1 MVLKAI
7 VSGLTK
13 FFTREKIIIFIALII
28 LAYALF
34 AYSDSKSVVR
44 DNLEDGSAAS
54 GSAPGTGAPSVA
66 PPAPETIGAPSA
78 GGYALQ
84 PVANPADL
92 LPKDQNSQWSAL
104 NPVAMN
110 QGAIATPDL
119 LSAGVHIGLDSI
131 SGSLRNAN
139 QTIRADPYIPKQVVS
154 PFLNSTIEPS
164 FQVPLEIGYGAR

>member
-1 MVLKAI
+1 MDFKPI

-44 DNLEDGSAAS
+44 DNLEDGSA
-54 GSAPGTGAPSVA
+54 GSASAGTGAPST
-66 PPAPETIGAPSA
+66 PETIGAPSA

-110 QGAIATPDL
+110 QGAINMPDIL
-119 LSAGVHIGLDSI
+119 QAGFHVGLDSV
-131 SGSLRNAN
+131 GQSLRNAN
-139 QTIRADPYIPKQVVS
+139 LQLRSDPPIIRTNTGPWLQSSIDG
-154 PFLNSTIEPS
+154 PS
-164 FQVPLEIGYGAR
+164 FQAPLEIGSGTR

>member
-1 MVLKAI
+1 MDFKPI

-44 DNLEDGSAAS
+44 DNLEDGSA
-54 GSAPGTGAPSVA
+54 GSASAGTGAPST
-66 PPAPETIGAPSA
+66 PETIGAPSA

-110 QGAIATPDL
+110 QGSITTPDL

-139 QTIRADPYIPKQVVS
+139 LQIRADPYIEKKSIS

-164 FQVPLEIGYGAR
+164 HQTPLEIGYGPR

>member
-1 MVLKAI
+1 MDFKPI

-44 DNLEDGSAAS
+44 DNLEDGSA
-54 GSAPGTGAPSVA
+54 GSASAGTGAPSA
-66 PPAPETIGAPSA
+66 PHAPETIGAPSA

-92 LPKDQNSQWSAL
+92 LPKDQNSQWAAL

-110 QGAIATPDL
+110 QGAINMPDIL
-119 LSAGVHIGLDSI
+119 QAGIHIGLDSV
-131 SGSLRNAN
+131 SSSLRNAN
-139 QTIRADPYIPKQVVS
+139 LQLRSDPVIPVQ
-154 PFLNSTIEPS
+154 PTGPWMQSTITPS
-164 FQVPLEIGYGAR
+164 FSVPLEIGSGTR

>member
-13 FFTREKIIIFIALII
+13 FFTREKIIIFVALII

-34 AYSDSKSVVR
+34 AYSDSKYVVR
-44 DNLEDGSAAS
+44 DNLEDGSA
-54 GSAPGTGAPSVA
+54 GSASAGAPSVA
-66 PPAPETIGAPSA
+66 PPAPETVGAPST

-92 LPKDQNSQWSAL
+92 LPKDQNSQWAAL

-110 QGAIATPDL
+110 QGAINMPDIL
-119 LSAGVHIGLDSI
+119 QAGFHVGLDTI
-131 SGSLRNAN
+131 SSTLRNAN
-139 QTIRADPYIPKQVVS
+139 QQLRSDPYIEKRVVS

-164 FQVPLEIGYGAR
+164 FQAPLEIGSAAR